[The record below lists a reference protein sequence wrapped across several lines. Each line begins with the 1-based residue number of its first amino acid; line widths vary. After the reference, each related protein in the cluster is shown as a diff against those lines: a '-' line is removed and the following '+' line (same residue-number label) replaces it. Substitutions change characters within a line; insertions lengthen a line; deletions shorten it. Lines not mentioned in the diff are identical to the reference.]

1 MLTSKS
7 EGNLFNKCSHKCKP
21 VLDLEVKIFWSCAN
35 DYKSVMFDLQFRSYL
50 VPFKDTPLCP
60 TPFLLPL
67 LKVVPWPFG
76 LCINFGSWFCSAP
89 RSPFSSEPVA
99 ASVCVSCT
107 WRTDF
112 FFAVYVFPPKQVTV
126 RHGGCSRNLHPSLL
140 LVSPFPC
147 KPQSTPLSFVAF
159 VTAEEETDFAVLP
172 STSEPS
178 PKNGTYNI
186 ENLPT

>member
-1 MLTSKS
+1 MLT
-7 EGNLFNKCSHKCKP
+7 
-21 VLDLEVKIFWSCAN
+21 LDPGFAQHLGA
-35 DYKSVMFDLQFRSYL
+35 
-50 VPFKDTPLCP
+50 
-60 TPFLLPL
+60 PFLQSLWL
-67 LKVVPWPFG
+67 HLFV
-76 LCINFGSWFCSAP
+76 SAVH
-89 RSPFSSEPVA
+89 EEQI
-99 ASVCVSCT
+99 
-107 WRTDF
+107 F

-178 PKNGTYNI
+178 PKNGAYNI